1 MYYVCVCRRHMHIHM
16 LFFLLQE
23 GFEAIFKTNTEQ
35 RIKLLDGDLLLYMV
49 SNLYITN
56 LSTDKI

>member
-1 MYYVCVCRRHMHIHM
+1 MYVYVEDICTYTCF
-16 LFFLLQE
+16 FFLLQE

-35 RIKLLDGDLLLYMV
+35 RIKLLDVDLLLYMV

-56 LSTDKI
+56 LSTDKK